1 MIRADKVDKT
11 TFNSETIESL
21 LSTYMQRL
29 APLLAQKLKI
39 EWPSVRVRFN
49 TRMRSALGRA
59 YIDENRIELNIR
71 LLERFPQ
78 ELEPTL
84 AHELAHLIAPKLF
97 GRKGLYHDEG
107 WKQIM
112 ALLGFEPSRT
122 HSLDV
127 DGLKR
132 AQKILGWAECGC
144 PGRRH
149 PLRSRVYRNIQRR
162 RRYACLRCK
171 QELRIVQI
179 PNGIK

>member
-1 MIRADKVDKT
+1 MILTDKIDKPGL
-11 TFNSETIESL
+11 NSEAVEAL
-21 LSTYMQRL
+21 LSVYMQRL
-29 APLLAQKLKI
+29 APLLAQKLKA
-39 EWPSVRVRFN
+39 EWPRIHVRFN
-49 TRMRSALGRA
+49 TRMRSTLGRA

-71 LLERFPQ
+71 LLERYPH

-97 GRKGLYHDEG
+97 GRKGLCHDDG

-112 ALLGFEPSRT
+112 SLLGFAPNRT

-127 DGLKR
+127 AGLKR

-171 QELRIVQI
+171 QELRIVARDS
-179 PNGIK
+179 